1 MCHIEPHAP
10 VATSSVSRWI
20 KQGLELANINTSIL
34 SGHSTRSASSTKAKL
49 SGLSFSDIL
58 KGIPR
63 CQHMFGL
70 YCLKWQ
76 ENIYSSSLLT
86 KRSVC
91 LKFYKFSSCFL
102 RHLFEMLILYFSKVR
117 SRLLFVKPGCNVE
130 CQYRQSREVASKAKN
145 VYQPLSVRTRQEI

>member
-1 MCHIEPHAP
+1 MAFKI
-10 VATSSVSRWI
+10 
-20 KQGLELANINTSIL
+20 IL
-34 SGHSTRSASSTKAKL
+34 SNTEGLDLMPTKTL
-49 SGLSFSDIL
+49 NSFQHTIRGLPTLFQQKQHF

-70 YCLKWQ
+70 YCLKWK

-117 SRLLFVKPGCNVE
+117 SRLLFVKPGCDVE
-130 CQYRQSREVASKAKN
+130 CQYRQSRQGEKCLSTLISSNPSGNIKKKQTLRLMTSGKISKT
-145 VYQPLSVRTRQEI
+145 V

>member
-1 MCHIEPHAP
+1 
-10 VATSSVSRWI
+10 
-20 KQGLELANINTSIL
+20 
-34 SGHSTRSASSTKAKL
+34 
-49 SGLSFSDIL
+49 
-58 KGIPR
+58 
-63 CQHMFGL
+63 MFGL

-86 KRSVC
+86 KRSLC

-117 SRLLFVKPGCNVE
+117 SRLLFVKPGCDVE